1 MGCII
6 DKCVKE
12 KRLQNETSAPSDLSP
27 GEEPRLTDEE
37 IKVLED
43 CWMTLKEDIEKVGV
57 ITFIGLFET
66 HPEVQDSFLPFR
78 QLSKTDLEL
87 SAILKSHS
95 LRVMGTVDKC
105 IARASQP
112 DKLRDLMS
120 SLGQRHISYNAQI
133 EFIDMVGQQFVYA
146 IEPHLKDSWSE
157 EVSEAWLK
165 LFRVMTYYMMLGM
178 RSKQTKTAV

>member
-1 MGCII
+1 MGCML

-12 KRLQNETSAPSDLSP
+12 KPLENEIPTLSDWNP
-27 GEEPRLTDEE
+27 GEEPHLTDEE
-37 IKVLED
+37 VKLLEG
-43 CWMTLKEDIEKVGV
+43 CWITLKEDIEKVGV

-120 SLGQRHISYNAQI
+120 SLGQRHLNYNAQI
-133 EFIDMVGQQFVYA
+133 DFIDMVGQQFVFA
-146 IEPHLKDSWSE
+146 IEPHLKDSWSQE
-157 EVSEAWLK
+157 MSDAWLK
-165 LFRVMTYYMMLGM
+165 LFRVMTYYMTIGM
-178 RSKQTKTAV
+178 QSTQKKTA